1 MELSEQQQAL
11 VDADGDLWVEACPG
25 AGKTRAMV
33 ARYQRRTA
41 AEPRKGIALLSFTN
55 AAVDEILARS
65 GDQPECL
72 RAPHFVGT
80 FDSFINRFITR
91 PLYVRDTGTTPR
103 FVDTW
108 QGEQASF
115 AVKGAKGTFAFRWF
129 SFSYNGQLQA
139 TLVDGRINGNY
150 AAGMRKFAAANRATV
165 DRQATRRSQALVRK
179 GSLSSDASR
188 AIAVGSL
195 EDGQAKQRIGQLLAA
210 RFSEIIIDEAQDCG
224 PEELAIL
231 HLLRDHGVKVVAV
244 ADLDQSIFEFRRAEI
259 GTVSAFAAALGSPLR
274 MDRNYRSSPAIC
286 ALNNSLRFGDQRET
300 ACGENATCP
309 HPVLLMGFRQLSD
322 IAPHV
327 DQLLGAYG
335 VPRSETMFVSHVRD
349 HAEQS
354 AGARSTK
361 EATSQSLVLSIAR
374 AHTVLRAGDATPAER
389 HRAATAV
396 EQMLKKAA
404 NTGDDDGLLEE
415 RWLRDTAY
423 RLAVAL
429 NPAGM
434 KSGDYAKKVRD
445 YVQEIRWPAGVTRRE
460 DLHTFLRAPSD
471 DKWHALA
478 DTQAPGTYTAGTI
491 HSVKGKEFTSTIVV
505 LPEKPPKDDGDR
517 HAIDH
522 WEGATQSELRRVLY
536 VGASRAQQLL
546 ILAVHA
552 NHTERIAAQLKRDG
566 VHYEVV

>member
-1 MELSEQQQAL
+1 VGLSEQQQAL
-11 VDADGDLWVEACPG
+11 VDADGELWVEACPG
-25 AGKTRAMV
+25 AGKTRAIV
-33 ARYQRRTA
+33 ARYQRRTT

-55 AAVDEILARS
+55 AAIDEIRARS

-72 RAPHFVGT
+72 CAPHFVGT

-91 PLYVRDTGTTPR
+91 PLYVQNTGASCR

-115 AVKGAKGTFAFRWF
+115 AMRNAKGTFAFRWF

-139 TLVDGRINGNY
+139 TLLDGWIKGKY
-150 AAGMRKFAAANRATV
+150 AAGMRKFAAANRTEI
-165 DRQATRRSQALVRK
+165 DRQATWRSQALVRK
-179 GSLSSDASR
+179 GLLSSAASR

-195 EDGQAKQRIGQLLAA
+195 TDRQTEQRIGQLLAA
-210 RFSEIIIDEAQDCG
+210 RFSEVIVDEAQDCG
-224 PEELAIL
+224 PEELTIL
-231 HLLRDHGVKVVAV
+231 NLLRCYGIKVVAV

-259 GTVSAFAAALGSPLR
+259 GTVSTFATALGTLR
-274 MDRNYRSSPAIC
+274 LDGNYRSSPAIC
-286 ALNNSLRFGDQRET
+286 ALNNSLRYGDHQET
-300 ACGENATCP
+300 ACGENAACQY
-309 HPVLLMGFRQLSD
+309 PVLLMEFRQLSD
-322 IAPHV
+322 IAPYV
-327 DQLLGAYG
+327 DQLLDTYG
-335 VPRSETMFVSHVRD
+335 VSQAEAMFVSHVRD

-361 EATSQSLVLSIAR
+361 ETTSQSLVLSIAQ
-374 AHTVLRAGDATPAER
+374 AHTVLRAGFATPAER

-396 EQMLKKAA
+396 EKVLKKVA
-404 NTGDDDGLLEE
+404 NTGDDDEILEE

-434 KSGDYAKKVRD
+434 KRSDYANQVRT
-445 YVQEIRWPAGVTRRE
+445 YVKGISWPAGVTRRE
-460 DLHTFLRAPSD
+460 DLHTFLKAPSAASWQALGD
-471 DKWHALA
+471 DK
-478 DTQAPGTYTAGTI
+478 APGTYTAGTI

-505 LPEKPPKDDGDR
+505 LPEKLHADDANR
-517 HAIDH
+517 HALDH
-522 WEGATQSELRRVLY
+522 WEGGTQSELRRVLY

-552 NHTERIAAQLKRDG
+552 NHKDRIVAQLKRDD
-566 VHYEVV
+566 VRYEVV